1 MSLKAT
7 VKSGLIW
14 TLLQNFGTQIVN
26 LAISMILS
34 RLLLPA
40 DFGLIALVTIFSSI
54 TLILVDSGL
63 ESSIIR
69 TANIKDIDYSSIFV
83 YNVVVSVVLYIIIF
97 LLSPFIGNYFNQP
110 KLPIVIKVLAIN
122 IIFIAFAA
130 VQKAKMEKEMR
141 FNVLMQISII
151 CLIASGVV
159 GVVLALSGF
168 GVWSLVIMTL
178 SSSLLNVLLLWK
190 AARWAP
196 SFRFDKTVFKEHI
209 NFGYKIGLATILHSV
224 FREIYSVIIAK
235 WFNPTSVGYYS
246 RANNLMM
253 LPAYSIGGALNR
265 IALPLFSKMNT
276 DNDSLREVYKKV
288 LKLGAFVIAPV
299 VCCMWAY
306 ADSLIYVLFG
316 KNWGVSVSYFRI
328 IAIISIIYTLNMY
341 NLYIVGVKG
350 RSDLNL
356 KAEVYKK
363 IINVIIIACTIPF
376 GLQALLWGSVAIIF
390 IEFLINAYF
399 SGRMIDYGVMS
410 QIKEI
415 FPPLVISIFSGVI
428 CYWFGGFMGA
438 YINSKFVILV
448 IGGVVY
454 LSIYI
459 GLSWLVPQSGFK
471 TFINFIFKK

>member
-1 MSLKAT
+1 
-7 VKSGLIW
+7 
-14 TLLQNFGTQIVN
+14 
-26 LAISMILS
+26 
-34 RLLLPA
+34 
-40 DFGLIALVTIFSSI
+40 
-54 TLILVDSGL
+54 
-63 ESSIIR
+63 
-69 TANIKDIDYSSIFV
+69 
-83 YNVVVSVVLYIIIF
+83 
-97 LLSPFIGNYFNQP
+97 
-110 KLPIVIKVLAIN
+110 
-122 IIFIAFAA
+122 
-130 VQKAKMEKEMR
+130 
-141 FNVLMQISII
+141 
-151 CLIASGVV
+151 
-159 GVVLALSGF
+159 
-168 GVWSLVIMTL
+168 
-178 SSSLLNVLLLWK
+178 
-190 AARWAP
+190 
-196 SFRFDKTVFKEHI
+196 
-209 NFGYKIGLATILHSV
+209 
-224 FREIYSVIIAK
+224 
-235 WFNPTSVGYYS
+235 
-246 RANNLMM
+246 MM